1 MKHCK
6 VPKVLTQHPKE
17 KILQIPIRS
26 SSRGPNPAKP
36 KHPKDTLPYTT
47 GDTLELPRSTQTCSV
62 GKKAHRQKTRQMFCI
77 LSKSF
82 VNVQIVWVQHSIGI
96 VLTVWWLSF
105 YPETACC
112 LILAFQCTKKEKN
125 ISFMC
130 VSHDVLTARCCFC
143 PHSVSSCICAC
154 ISQLCTGRLLSH
166 RNACLLRV
174 QQQHRRRQKLRKKS
188 PSGVNPFWGRRKR
201 TQLKSCRCNLKLTAC
216 DKLQSQLRTNWDPSV
231 IASFYSNTN
240 SVRQNETFAFG
251 KLLTVGSNGLEVI
264 HWACWRGYIW
274 DRH

>member
-1 MKHCK
+1 
-6 VPKVLTQHPKE
+6 
-17 KILQIPIRS
+17 
-26 SSRGPNPAKP
+26 
-36 KHPKDTLPYTT
+36 
-47 GDTLELPRSTQTCSV
+47 
-62 GKKAHRQKTRQMFCI
+62 MFCI

-154 ISQLCTGRLLSH
+154 IPQLCTGRLLSH

-174 QQQHRRRQKLRKKS
+174 QQQHRRRRQKLRKKS

>member
-1 MKHCK
+1 M
-6 VPKVLTQHPKE
+6 VVF
-17 KILQIPIRS
+17 
-26 SSRGPNPAKP
+26 
-36 KHPKDTLPYTT
+36 
-47 GDTLELPRSTQTCSV
+47 LPRDCMLSDFSLPV
-62 GKKAHRQKTRQMFCI
+62 HKKRGKTSP
-77 LSKSF
+77 L
-82 VNVQIVWVQHSIGI
+82 
-96 VLTVWWLSF
+96 
-105 YPETACC
+105 
-112 LILAFQCTKKEKN
+112 
-125 ISFMC
+125 C

-154 ISQLCTGRLLSH
+154 ISQLCLLSH

>member
-1 MKHCK
+1 MFSQQD
-6 VPKVLTQHPKE
+6 VVSVL
-17 KILQIPIRS
+17 
-26 SSRGPNPAKP
+26 
-36 KHPKDTLPYTT
+36 
-47 GDTLELPRSTQTCSV
+47 
-62 GKKAHRQKTRQMFCI
+62 I
-77 LSKSF
+77 LSLLASALASRSF
-82 VNVQIVWVQHSIGI
+82 VRDV
-96 VLTVWWLSF
+96 
-105 YPETACC
+105 CC
-112 LILAFQCTKKEKN
+112 
-125 ISFMC
+125 
-130 VSHDVLTARCCFC
+130 
-143 PHSVSSCICAC
+143 
-154 ISQLCTGRLLSH
+154 